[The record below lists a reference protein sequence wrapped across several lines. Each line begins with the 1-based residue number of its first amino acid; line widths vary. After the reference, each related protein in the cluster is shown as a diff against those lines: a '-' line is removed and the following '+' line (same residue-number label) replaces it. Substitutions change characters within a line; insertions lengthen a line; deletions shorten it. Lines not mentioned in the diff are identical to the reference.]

1 MERSFFD
8 VFNNLDDP
16 RSQKGLKYPLTDVII
31 LAIYGILCGYTDF
44 VNMSY
49 YLKKR
54 ENELTESL
62 GLSNGIPSHD
72 VFSDVFRAIDVE
84 KFMDAFVEWTRIIAK
99 ARTGKHIAIDGKAVR
114 AATEKCK
121 GGNIPYVVSAFLCG
135 SGLSIGQKE
144 VGAKTNEI
152 TEIPRL
158 LDLIDI
164 KGSIITIDAIG
175 TQTDIMNKI
184 VKNGGD
190 FCLQL
195 KGNQKT
201 TYENVRLLFQDMKEN
216 EPDRFKELPCFEEKV
231 KDHGRIEARKYVVF
245 DDLEEIRNVIPESWD
260 KVKCIGMAILV
271 RGKGD
276 TKSTE
281 IHFHVMSK
289 MVGAEEYA
297 SLARGHWAI
306 ENSLHWVLDIHF
318 CEDRST
324 ARADNAISN
333 LTLLRKIVFNLTKLD
348 PEMAKKTTKKRMID
362 FMTDIEVF
370 KRLIFEI
377 LPESDV

>member
-1 MERSFFD
+1 MERSFFN

-16 RSQKGLKYPLTDVII
+16 RNKKGLKYPLTDVII

-44 VNMSY
+44 VNMAY

-54 ENELTESL
+54 ENELIESL
-62 GLSNGIPSHD
+62 GLLCGVPSHD

-84 KFMDAFVEWTRIIAK
+84 KFMNAFVEWTRIIAK
-99 ARTGKHIAIDGKAVR
+99 KRTGKHIAIDGKAVR
-114 AATEKCK
+114 AATEKCN

-144 VGAKTNEI
+144 VGEKTNEI

-164 KGSIITIDAIG
+164 RGSIITIDAIG

-201 TYENVRLLFQDMKEN
+201 TYENVKLLFDDMKQN
-216 EPDRFKELPCFEEKV
+216 EPDRFNELPCFEEKT
-231 KDHGRIEARKYVVF
+231 KDHGRIETRKYIVF
-245 DDLEEIRNVIPESWD
+245 DDPEDIRHVIPESWD
-260 KVKCIGMAILV
+260 KVKCVGMAILV

-276 TKSTE
+276 KKSTE

-289 MVGAEEYA
+289 AVGAEEYG

-318 CEDRST
+318 HEDRST
-324 ARADNAISN
+324 AKADNAISN
-333 LTLLRKIVFNLTKLD
+333 LTLLRKIAFNMTKLD

-362 FMTDIEVF
+362 FMTNLELF

-377 LPESDV
+377 LPERGA